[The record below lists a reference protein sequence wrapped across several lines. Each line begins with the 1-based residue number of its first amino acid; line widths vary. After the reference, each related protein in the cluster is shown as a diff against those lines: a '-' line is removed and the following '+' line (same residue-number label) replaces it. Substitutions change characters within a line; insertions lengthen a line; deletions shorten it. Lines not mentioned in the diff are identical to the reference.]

1 MLYDTNGLAQSKCLS
16 VIYRDRGETWGD
28 KIKLIN
34 NQILIMMKKTIVAL
48 LVLASTSFAT
58 TEYSL
63 GEYNEWFGSAITDTS
78 YSVGNDYTLTFTL
91 GSFAASDPGS
101 FGGTFLTLGANWGL
115 YTQGW
120 QYLAFDDSTTPDRA
134 GLTTSA
140 GSYTSSNTQTATGSV
155 AQGAEGWFYNLGG
168 PGKQENITV
177 TVSRLNG
184 TDTVSIQKGE
194 TQIASFTITSDP
206 DSALDAAGFCLNP
219 VRQSTG
225 NGNPT
230 GVNIQ
235 AATFSSNG
243 VERNIAL
250 PIPEPTTATL
260 SLLALAGL
268 AARRRRR

>member
-78 YSVGNDYTLTFTL
+78 YSVGDDYTLTFTL
-91 GSFAASDPGS
+91 GSFDATDPASY
-101 FGGTFLTLGANWGL
+101 GGTFLTMGDNWGL

-120 QYLAFDDSTTPDRA
+120 QYLAFDNSNSEDRSN
-134 GLTTSA
+134 LTTSA
-140 GSYTSSNTQTATGSV
+140 GTYTSSNTQTATGSV
-155 AQGAEGWFYNLGG
+155 AQGAEGWFYNLGVDG
-168 PGKQENITV
+168 AQENTTV

-194 TQIASFTITSDP
+194 TQIASFTITGN
-206 DSALDAAGFCLNP
+206 SALDAAGFCLNP

-225 NGNPT
+225 TGNPT

-235 AATFSSNG
+235 AATFSANG